1 MKKEKLVSFL
11 WQHLLLLISL
21 LIMTF
26 GVALCVRSML
36 GSSVISTV
44 PYVMTMA
51 GADGMAPELTIG
63 DYTCLMNIALVLC
76 QLIVLRHRFEPV
88 QLFQLLIGFVFGLL
102 LDFNMWAT
110 SAIPL
115 AELWQQILAQV
126 SGCTVLGFG
135 IVLEVRCGS
144 ITMPGEGMPAALSK
158 ITGKA
163 FAGMKIVVDITLVVI
178 SVVLGYVFFGRWCS
192 EVIGP
197 GTLFAMIYVGVV
209 VRFLGG
215 HLHWFERMLC
225 YRPGFRRY
233 IYGLARYIA
242 RVGR

>member
-102 LDFNMWAT
+102 LDFN
-110 SAIPL
+110 P
-115 AELWQQILAQV
+115 
-126 SGCTVLGFG
+126 
-135 IVLEVRCGS
+135 
-144 ITMPGEGMPAALSK
+144 
-158 ITGKA
+158 
-163 FAGMKIVVDITLVVI
+163 
-178 SVVLGYVFFGRWCS
+178 
-192 EVIGP
+192 
-197 GTLFAMIYVGVV
+197 
-209 VRFLGG
+209 
-215 HLHWFERMLC
+215 
-225 YRPGFRRY
+225 
-233 IYGLARYIA
+233 
-242 RVGR
+242 

>member
-11 WQHLLLLISL
+11 WQHLFLLISL

-63 DYTCLMNIALVLC
+63 DYTSLMNIALVLC
-76 QLIVLRHRFEPV
+76 QLIVLRRRFEPV

-102 LDFNMWAT
+102 LDLNMWVT
-110 SAIPL
+110 SVIPL
-115 AELWQQILAQV
+115 AELWQQIFAQIA
-126 SGCTVLGFG
+126 GCTVLGFG
-135 IVLEVRCGS
+135 IAIEVRCGS

-158 ITGKA
+158 ITGKP
-163 FAGMKIVVDITLVVI
+163 FAGMKIIVDITLVVI
-178 SVVLGYVFFGRWCS
+178 SVVLGYIFFGRWCG

-197 GTLFAMIYVGVV
+197 GTLFAMIYVGAAVK
-209 VRFLGG
+209 FFGG
-215 HLHWFERMLC
+215 HQKWFERLLC
-225 YRPGFRRY
+225 YHPGFRRY

-242 RVGR
+242 HVGR